1 MADDFE
7 QTVGPYRAELHAYCY
22 RMLGSLHDADDALQD
37 ALLRA
42 WRGLDRFE
50 GRSSLRSW
58 LYRIAT
64 NVSLD
69 LIARRPKRVLPLDYD
84 EQEGPLWLE
93 PYPELQDEAPPPDA
107 RYEQRESV
115 ELAFVA
121 AVQHLPPNQRAALL
135 LRDVLGFRARE
146 AAEML
151 DTSVES
157 VNSALARA
165 RRALEERLPERSQQ
179 QTLRALGDDGV
190 RRLVERYMDALERGD
205 VEAIVGLLS
214 QDAVWS
220 MPPLREWYR
229 GEEAIRHFLHA
240 GPLNQRWRH
249 VPTHANGQPAIGC
262 YMLHD
267 DRYLPAVIDVLTL
280 DGPRVAAVTAFI
292 DPRLFAPFGLPDRF
306 PEAPRS

>member
-7 QTVGPYRAELHAYCY
+7 QTVAPYRAELHAHCY

-42 WRGLDRFE
+42 WRGIDRFQ

-84 EQEGPLWLE
+84 EREGPLWLE
-93 PYPELQDEAPPPDA
+93 PYPAELEDASPAPDA

-121 AVQHLPPNQRAALL
+121 AVQHLPPNQRAALM

-146 AAEML
+146 AAETL
-151 DTSVES
+151 DTTVES

-165 RRALEERLPERSQQ
+165 RRTLERRLPERSQQ

-190 RRLVERYMDALERGD
+190 RQVVERYMDAMERAD

-214 QDAVWS
+214 EDAVWS
-220 MPPLREWYR
+220 MPPLPESYR
-229 GEEAIRHFLHA
+229 GEEAIRAFLHA

-249 VPTHANGQPAIGC
+249 LPTHANGQAAVGC
-262 YMLHD
+262 YILHK
-267 DRYLPAVIDVLTL
+267 DRYRAAVIDVLTL
-280 DGPRVAAVTAFI
+280 DGPRISAITAFI
-292 DPRLFAPFGLPDRF
+292 DPRLFKPFGLP
-306 PEAPRS
+306 ESYAA

>member
-1 MADDFE
+1 MDFE
-7 QTVGPYRAELHAYCY
+7 QAVGPYRAELHAYCY

-42 WRGLDRFE
+42 WRGLDGFE

-84 EQEGPLWLE
+84 EQEEPRWLE
-93 PYPELQDEAPPPDA
+93 PYPEIADAAPPPDA

-121 AVQHLPPNQRAALL
+121 AVQHLPANQRAALL

-146 AAEML
+146 VAETL
-151 DTSVES
+151 DTTVES

-165 RRALEERLPERSQQ
+165 RRTVEQRLPERSQQ
-179 QTLRALGDDGV
+179 ATLRELGDDGV
-190 RRLVERYMDALERGD
+190 RELVERYMDALESGD
-205 VEAIVGLLS
+205 VEKIVGLLAEE
-214 QDAVWS
+214 AVWS
-220 MPPLREWYR
+220 MPPLPQWYR
-229 GEEAIRHFLHA
+229 GEPAIRGFLHE

-249 VPTHANGQPAIGC
+249 LPTHANGQAAVGC
-262 YMLHD
+262 YQLHKGV
-267 DRYLPAVIDVLTL
+267 YIASVIDVLTL

-292 DPRLFAPFGLPDRF
+292 DPSLFARFGLPDQF
-306 PEAPRS
+306 PDGSQS